1 MMERSIRAAVASDA
15 PEIFRMI
22 HELAEFEHRASQFK
36 LSEATLAGWLASGE
50 IGCLL
55 AESDGKFL
63 GFALYYFTF
72 STFRGEKGIYLEDLY
87 IRPEYRKQGI
97 GRDFFRE
104 LAVMARKKGYFRIDW
119 MVLDWNRDG
128 IQFYRSLGAARV
140 DDWFHYRLT
149 GPALERMG
157 EK

>member
-1 MMERSIRAAVASDA
+1 MMKCSIRAAVVSDA

-22 HELAEFEHRASQFK
+22 RELAEFEHRASQFK
-36 LSEATLAGWLASGE
+36 LSEATLSGWLASGE

-55 AESDGKFL
+55 AEGEGKIL

-72 STFRGEKGIYLEDLY
+72 ATFRGEKGIYLEDLY
-87 IRPEYRKQGI
+87 VRPEYRKQGI
-97 GRDFFRE
+97 GKEFFRE
-104 LAVMARKKGYFRIDW
+104 LAVIARREGYFRIDW

-128 IQFYRSLGAARV
+128 IRFYRSLGAARV

-157 EK
+157 AE